1 MEAHLIIEVD
11 GNHMDTLMS
20 EMEAIAELLTRYD
33 CGDVFF
39 ADEDGEP
46 ATDTISLLRGI
57 DWLKKKGARVVNM
70 SLSGPAD
77 DVIRSA
83 IDQMAKSGVI
93 FVAAAG
99 NGGPGAPPSYPAAYE
114 PVIAVTA
121 VNKKMSGY
129 RYANQGSYIDLAA
142 PGVDIWTTLP
152 GAQQGY
158 HTGTSFA
165 APYVTAALATV
176 YRGLNGTTK
185 AHVLQQVA
193 YRDLGEP
200 GRDEI
205 YGNGLLQAPSSCGPQ
220 NIAKTA
226 PADLPP
232 VAIPASTG
240 STGASSSTGS
250 APVGLG
256 FQSSN
261 ADAVPGF
268 EQLPWLP
275 AGGQ

>member
-1 MEAHLIIEVD
+1 M
-11 GNHMDTLMS
+11 
-20 EMEAIAELLTRYD
+20 
-33 CGDVFF
+33 
-39 ADEDGEP
+39 
-46 ATDTISLLRGI
+46 
-57 DWLKKKGARVVNM
+57 
-70 SLSGPAD
+70 
-77 DVIRSA
+77 
-83 IDQMAKSGVI
+83 
-93 FVAAAG
+93 
-99 NGGPGAPPSYPAAYE
+99 
-114 PVIAVTA
+114 TA

-176 YRGLNGTTK
+176 YRGLKGTSK
-185 AHVLQQVA
+185 AQVLQQVT

-205 YGNGLLQAPSSCGPQ
+205 YGNGLLMAPASCGQ
-220 NIAKTA
+220 QSIATTA
-226 PADLPP
+226 PQVIPSPP
-232 VAIPASTG
+232 APASSG
-240 STGASSSTGS
+240 SASTVTTGS
-250 APVGLG
+250 APLGFG

-261 ADAVPGF
+261 ADVVPSF